1 MQRYGCYE
9 CHINL
14 DTLTISAVE
23 RHKKLVEIFARD
35 PVDHGGIEY
44 TKSLSTAFIYNTPGL
59 IDNITKLLAV
69 FLEKELLDKVIR
81 YNKAETSLKL
91 PELLR

>member
-1 MQRYGCYE
+1 
-9 CHINL
+9 
-14 DTLTISAVE
+14 
-23 RHKKLVEIFARD
+23 
-35 PVDHGGIEY
+35 
-44 TKSLSTAFIYNTPGL
+44 L